1 MPIPKTVFSG
11 TAMATTSS
19 DSHNAC
25 WKPDAVTA
33 CHTGVRP
40 CSKVR

>member
-11 TAMATTSS
+11 TAIATISI
-19 DSHNAC
+19 DSQKAC
-25 WKPDAVTA
+25 TAFGAVTA
-33 CHTGVRP
+33 SHTGARP